1 MPETLEHHD
10 WVLAAP
16 FRAHLRQLQAAT
28 GLPWPVLALAAGV
41 SPALVRH
48 LVLGH
53 RGRQLRRLC
62 PVSARRLLRM
72 DAARLAGLATEWV
85 PAAAT
90 AERVARL
97 LAAGCDP
104 EALARWCRVSPSHL
118 VALTQAQRCT
128 RLVAFLVEAACPPA
142 LLGDPEARREAA
154 A

>member
-1 MPETLEHHD
+1 MSDTPEHHD

-16 FRAHLRQLQAAT
+16 FRAHLRQLHAMT

-53 RGRQLRRLC
+53 RGRQLRRLS
-62 PVSARRLLRM
+62 PVSARRLLRL
-72 DAARLAGLATEWV
+72 DAARLAELATEWV
-85 PAAAT
+85 PAQTT

-104 EALARWCRVSPSHL
+104 EALARWCRVSPSQL
-118 VALTQAQRCT
+118 VELTQARRCT

-142 LLGDPEARREAA
+142 LLGELEAGHEAVA
-154 A
+154 